1 MYEIVFSR
9 FQGAF
14 SNPLPRPV
22 LPVRGDPIFF
32 SNVTKKLTAM
42 NGCMGTHLNLEIGLH
57 SELVLLKHYEPGL

>member
-32 SNVTKKLTAM
+32 SNVTKKTDS
-42 NGCMGTHLNLEIGLH
+42 NEWVGTHLNLEIGLH
-57 SELVLLKHYEPGL
+57 SELVLLKHCEPGL